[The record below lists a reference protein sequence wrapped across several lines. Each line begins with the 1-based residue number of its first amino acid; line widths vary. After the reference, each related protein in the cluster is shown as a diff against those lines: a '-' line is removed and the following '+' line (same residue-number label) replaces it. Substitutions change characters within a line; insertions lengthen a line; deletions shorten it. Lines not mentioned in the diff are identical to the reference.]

1 MIEINDAYMSTH
13 TLKSYKKKLK
23 RGKGR
28 QKNTKVSVM
37 AESFPLEDE
46 NGNRSNFCGNFKM
59 KVNPEEYKES
69 MNYISQNHIHHESIF
84 FQTKTPILKP
94 IYKLYSLK
102 LIGIW
107 ILIDK
112 YSDYQ

>member
-84 FQTKTPILKP
+84 FSDKDANFETNIQTLFSEIN
-94 IYKLYSLK
+94 
-102 LIGIW
+102 W
-107 ILIDK
+107 DM
-112 YSDYQ
+112 DFN